1 MAVRDA
7 VRSHDLAGARDIPA
21 VTDARMRRS
30 VNTMTPRPT
39 SRWADRVPDPSDPEV
54 REYLGELATLMDERR
69 DRIGQHAAEH
79 QPAWAIKALGPVPG
93 DPSERERWQERA
105 SAIGAYRELFGHDD
119 ERQPIGAEPVADH
132 PEKRA
137 LCYEAW
143 RALGPADD
151 TDLRDRTDGS
161 LWLIRDQY
169 QAETAWAPKH
179 VGRELGYVRA
189 STEDARLRVI
199 RSRAEAEVAR
209 KAGDHELGAQHEQQ
223 AERSRL
229 QESVYRMQESILAGL
244 MDDRR
249 AWEAA
254 TEAQRRL
261 TVAADAE
268 LRRRNPE
275 IKMEPLQSAEPDEV
289 TDEQR
294 TELDSPHQEQH
305 DYQPRP
311 GCSSWPRLGRR
322 SARRSPN
329 GTASCNRTKTPTM
342 KTWVRRSRPGSKQ
355 TVTRCFSRPSRRSRR
370 RIGSPSARP
379 KLANPSYEC
388 HDGRGGS
395 AADAASNVDDRPVVV
410 PGHRPA
416 LA

>member
-1 MAVRDA
+1 MRAAELAGQDPAMAVRDA
-7 VRSHDLAGARDIPA
+7 VRSHDLAGAGDIPA

-305 DYQPRP
+305 DYLPPAWMQQLAEARKAFSEKIAERHGVMQPHEDP
-311 GCSSWPRLGRR
+311 DYEDLGPAFPSWQQADRDAVLQPPKPPIPTSDRLAERQAEAGE
-322 SARRSPN
+322 PE
-329 GTASCNRTKTPTM
+329 
-342 KTWVRRSRPGSKQ
+342 
-355 TVTRCFSRPSRRSRR
+355 
-370 RIGSPSARP
+370 
-379 KLANPSYEC
+379 L
-388 HDGRGGS
+388 
-395 AADAASNVDDRPVVV
+395 
-410 PGHRPA
+410 
-416 LA
+416 